1 MPKLRI
7 VEGDSLGGVAFPA
20 PRLTVLH
27 RSKTLAAVKPHQ
39 LPACSLPS
47 LTRFRT
53 MSRAAVTA
61 GRRMCLAVLGLGL
74 AAGSALAAPNELT
87 PAEKAAGYE
96 SLFDGKSLAA
106 WRGYK
111 RPDVPTGWQA
121 LDGAIVLVG
130 PGSDLVTVKTYR
142 SFEFRF
148 DWKIAPGENSG
159 VLHGVN
165 EAHREAHE
173 SGPEYQVADNG
184 KDGALTV
191 NSAGGNFALHAPGKD
206 VVKPPGQWN
215 EGRIVVAGSHVE
227 HWLNGEKV
235 VSYEIRSPEWAALVA
250 QTKFKDKP
258 DYGKVEDGHL
268 ALQNHGGPRWWTAR
282 LAGVPKDDAAAIQER
297 AAVVW
302 FRNLRIRAL
311 PAPHP

>member
-1 MPKLRI
+1 
-7 VEGDSLGGVAFPA
+7 
-20 PRLTVLH
+20 
-27 RSKTLAAVKPHQ
+27 
-39 LPACSLPS
+39 
-47 LTRFRT
+47 
-53 MSRAAVTA
+53 
-61 GRRMCLAVLGLGL
+61 MCLAVLGLGL

-87 PAEKAAGYE
+87 TAEKAVGYE

-111 RPDVPTGWQA
+111 GTDVPAGWQA

-159 VLHGVN
+159 VLYGVN